1 MLGRDIS
8 PEEQAK
14 LKAGQTVYMI
24 GLIDKKGEP
33 FNAYVRPNFEKN
45 KFDFLK
51 WNPNKSQAKE
61 VIPDNASRTPI
72 AVNSEGKTNV
82 ATKHVKESLKQGQTE
97 PTAGQEQKQEEKKR
111 FKGMKM

>member
-14 LKAGQTVYMI
+14 LKSGQTVYMT
-24 GLIDKKGEP
+24 GLIDKKGES

-51 WNPNKSQAKE
+51 WNPDKSQAKE
-61 VIPDNASRTPI
+61 ITPDNASRTQV
-72 AVNSEGKTNV
+72 AVNSEGKTNE
-82 ATKHVKESLKQGQTE
+82 ATKQVNEPLKQGQTL
-97 PTAGQEQKQEEKKR
+97 PTAEQNEEKQEQKR
-111 FKGMKM
+111 SKGMKM